1 MNAAPSPS
9 AKPVRTFGRFELRH
23 LLGRSAYT
31 MAWTVFDPGSQE
43 ERVLV
48 LPRSQPAD
56 AAGLERWLQAARKAS
71 RLNHPGL
78 APALEIDA
86 HERWPYAAYARSG
99 VTLAERLTREGVPA
113 VDVARWM
120 TQALEGLAFA
130 HEAGIAHRDLQL
142 HLLCLSETDQLQVM
156 GLEVAIPERI
166 AAATPGGGLGLQ
178 AQGHAASRD
187 VLSMGLVMHQL
198 LAAEPAL
205 GEADIGRCIER
216 MPPAGRDF
224 VRLPWAIPR
233 PVPEALRAIVNR
245 ATDRQERQRYQ
256 SARTLA
262 RALHGWL
269 DNAAQGGDAHDL
281 LLERVR
287 QIGALPAMKGGAVR
301 AARLAS
307 LETGHTSELAELAL
321 KDLALAFEL
330 LRQVNTAQVRGAQV
344 AGNGPVLT
352 VRRAIAMI
360 GLDGLRRAATGLRPW
375 PGPLN
380 DSAAAELAQCILRVK
395 RAAQLAQQLRPA
407 GYDAE
412 VVYLVTLMQN
422 LGRLLVHYHFPDEA
436 QQIHRLM
443 QPAPGRDGGPD
454 EPGMPEDVAA
464 FAVLGVDI
472 ESMGAAVARYWG
484 MDDAVL
490 HMIRRVPVQ
499 TPVRHGDSDDDILRT
514 VASAANEAVDAM
526 GLPAR
531 QLAPALDRVAQRYA
545 RVLHLQPRE
554 LHEAA
559 QAAMR
564 GQGDPMD
571 GGGVEGLDDAPADT
585 AAQADDA
592 RTAQGEDGGAALE
605 AAAAGGFM
613 AAQPPQA
620 PERPA
625 QPA

>member
-1 MNAAPSPS
+1 MNAAPSPT

-31 MAWTVFDPGSQE
+31 MAWTVFDPASQQ

-48 LPRSQPAD
+48 LPRSQPSD
-56 AAGLERWLQAARKAS
+56 APGLERWLQAARKAG
-71 RLNHPGL
+71 RVDHPGL

-86 HERWPYAAYARSG
+86 HDRWPYAAYARSG
-99 VTLAERLTREGVPA
+99 QTLAERLSREGEPA
-113 VDVARWM
+113 AEVAKWM

-142 HLLCLSETDQLQVM
+142 HLLCLTDTDQLQVM
-156 GLEVAIPERI
+156 GLEVAIPELV
-166 AAATPGGGLGLQ
+166 AAALPGGGLGLQ
-178 AQGHAASRD
+178 AQGHAAGRD
-187 VLSMGLVMHQL
+187 VLAMGLLMHHL

-205 GEADIGRCIER
+205 GEADTGRCIER
-216 MPPAGRDF
+216 MPPAGRDI

-245 ATDRQERQRYQ
+245 ATDRQERQRYH

-269 DNAAQGGDAHDL
+269 DNASQGGDAHDV

-287 QIGALPAMKGGAVR
+287 QIGALPAMRGGAVR

-360 GLDGLRRAATGLRPW
+360 GLDGLRRAATGLRTW

-380 DSAAAELAQCILRVK
+380 ETAAAALAQCILRVK
-395 RAAQLAQQLRPA
+395 RAAQLAQSLRPA

-443 QPAPGRDGGPD
+443 QPAPGRDGAPD

-464 FAVLGVDI
+464 FAVLGVDS
-472 ESMGAAVARYWG
+472 ESMGAAVARHWG

-499 TPVRHGDSDDDILRT
+499 TPVRHCDTDDDTLRT

-531 QLAPALDRVAQRYA
+531 QVVPALDKVAQRYA

-564 GQGDPMD
+564 GEGDPMGAED
-571 GGGVEGLDDAPADT
+571 LEDSQELPAMAP
-585 AAQADDA
+585 
-592 RTAQGEDGGAALE
+592 E
-605 AAAAGGFM
+605 AAK
-613 AAQPPQA
+613 A
-620 PERPA
+620 PEVPVSPA
-625 QPA
+625 

>member
-1 MNAAPSPS
+1 M
-9 AKPVRTFGRFELRH
+9 V
-23 LLGRSAYT
+23 
-31 MAWTVFDPGSQE
+31 WTVFDPAGQQ

-78 APALEIDA
+78 APALEVDA
-86 HERWPYAAYARSG
+86 HERWPYVAYARSG
-99 VTLAERLTREGVPA
+99 VTLAERLTREGLPA

-130 HEAGIAHRDLQL
+130 HEAGIAHRDLQP

-166 AAATPGGGLGLQ
+166 AAATPDGGLGLQ
-178 AQGHAASRD
+178 AQGHVASRD

-205 GEADIGRCIER
+205 GEADIGRCMER
-216 MPPAGRDF
+216 MPPAGRDI

-245 ATDRQERQRYQ
+245 ATDRQERQRYH

-262 RALHGWL
+262 RALQGWL

-380 DSAAAELAQCILRVK
+380 DTAAAELAQCILRVK

-443 QPAPGRDGGPD
+443 QPAPGKDGGPD

-499 TPVRHGDSDDDILRT
+499 TPVRQGDSDDDVLRT

-531 QLAPALDRVAQRYA
+531 QVGPALDRVAQRYG

-571 GGGVEGLDDAPADT
+571 GGGLEGLDDGPADAAADAEDAR
-585 AAQADDA
+585 AAQS
-592 RTAQGEDGGAALE
+592 QDGGAGLE
-605 AAAAGGFM
+605 GAASGFM

>member
-262 RALHGWL
+262 RALQGWL

-352 VRRAIAMI
+352 IRRTLALVGVSGVRQ
-360 GLDGLRRAATGLRPW
+360 
-375 PGPLN
+375 
-380 DSAAAELAQCILRVK
+380 AAASLR
-395 RAAQLAQQLRPA
+395 A
-407 GYDAE
+407 D
-412 VVYLVTLMQN
+412 
-422 LGRLLVHYHFPDEA
+422 
-436 QQIHRLM
+436 
-443 QPAPGRDGGPD
+443 
-454 EPGMPEDVAA
+454 
-464 FAVLGVDI
+464 
-472 ESMGAAVARYWG
+472 
-484 MDDAVL
+484 
-490 HMIRRVPVQ
+490 IRR
-499 TPVRHGDSDDDILRT
+499 L
-514 VASAANEAVDAM
+514 EAVD
-526 GLPAR
+526 
-531 QLAPALDRVAQRYA
+531 V
-545 RVLHLQPRE
+545 
-554 LHEAA
+554 
-559 QAAMR
+559 
-564 GQGDPMD
+564 
-571 GGGVEGLDDAPADT
+571 
-585 AAQADDA
+585 
-592 RTAQGEDGGAALE
+592 
-605 AAAAGGFM
+605 
-613 AAQPPQA
+613 
-620 PERPA
+620 
-625 QPA
+625 

>member
-1 MNAAPSPS
+1 MSAAAPPSP
-9 AKPVRTFGRFELRH
+9 KPVVRTFGRFELRH
-23 LLGRSAYT
+23 LLGRSACT
-31 MAWTVFDPGSQE
+31 MAWTVLDPSCQQ

-48 LPRSQPAD
+48 LPRSQPSD
-56 AAGLERWLQAARKAS
+56 AKGLERWLQAARKAA
-71 RLNHPGL
+71 RLDHPGL
-78 APALEIDA
+78 APALEVDA
-86 HERWPYAAYARSG
+86 HDRWPYVAYARGSG
-99 VTLAERLTREGVPA
+99 RTLAERLSREGEPA
-113 VDVARWM
+113 ADVARWM
-120 TQALEGLAFA
+120 AQALEGLAFA

-142 HLLCLSETDQLQVM
+142 HLLGLTDGDQLQVM
-156 GLEVAIPERI
+156 GLEVAIPEVVEARL
-166 AAATPGGGLGLQ
+166 PGGAQGLQ
-178 AQGHAASRD
+178 AQGAAAGRD
-187 VLSMGLVMHQL
+187 VLSLGLLMHHL

-205 GEADIGRCIER
+205 GEADPGRCIER
-216 MPPAGRDF
+216 MPPTGRDI

-245 ATDRQERQRYQ
+245 ATDRQERQRYH

-269 DNAAQGGDAHDL
+269 DNAAQGGDAHDV

-287 QIGALPAMKGGAVR
+287 QIGALPAMRGGAVR

-307 LETGHTSELAELAL
+307 LESGHTSELAELAL

-360 GLDGLRRAATGLRPW
+360 GLDGLRRAAQGLRAW

-380 DSAAAELAQCILRVK
+380 ESGEAELARCILRVK
-395 RAAQLAQQLRPA
+395 RAARLAQALRPA

-443 QPAPGRDGGPD
+443 QPAAGQNGGPD
-454 EPGMPEDVAA
+454 EPGMPEEVAA

-472 ESMGAAVARYWG
+472 ASMGAAVARHWG

-490 HMIRRVPVQ
+490 HMIRRVPVN
-499 TPVRHGDSDDDILRT
+499 TPVRHCDNDDDTLRT

-531 QLAPALDRVAQRYA
+531 QVPAALDKVAQRYA

-554 LHEAA
+554 LHDAA
-559 QAAMR
+559 QGAMR
-564 GQGDPMD
+564 GEGDPLAGD
-571 GGGVEGLDDAPADT
+571 EDELP
-585 AAQADDA
+585 AQARPVVEEA
-592 RTAQGEDGGAALE
+592 VMAGEASEL
-605 AAAAGGFM
+605 
-613 AAQPPQA
+613 
-620 PERPA
+620 PA
-625 QPA
+625 TPA